1 MILVSLCRAGTFT
14 FPSSARFGKGKM
26 CVFHDSGS
34 FALKAPILLVW
45 VFELLIKFLTSSS
58 LPSIGGSGF
67 FSKQKGKTRSKKCSD
82 FH

>member
-1 MILVSLCRAGTFT
+1 MILLSLCRAGTFT

-58 LPSIGGSGF
+58 LPSIWGEWF
-67 FSKQKGKTRSKKCSD
+67 FFKTKGKD
-82 FH
+82 